1 MRIRLVLCVL
11 AFGLGVPSI
20 ANAHPMQFGVAE
32 VTPSGDGYYR
42 VHLRFSAEE
51 SSDPSMPLTLEPGCT
66 LVDQEEARQDGII
79 RITSDRWRC
88 TDGEPTHLGADAL
101 AGRTERILVR
111 SFLDSERPRT
121 GFLSSYQPSLNLHHS
136 TAQNPAL
143 QVWYGVEHILE
154 GWDHLLFVLGLFLLV
169 SSRKLLILTVSAFT
183 VGHSLTLAWA
193 TLGGPHPPA
202 APTEAVI
209 ALSVLLLAVE
219 LSASRSKPGQRNQ
232 SLTLQYPWLVA
243 GACGLI
249 HGFGFAGAILEFEVA
264 PNLLA
269 ETLVLFSLG
278 VEIGQVGFVLI
289 LLFVSWV
296 FSSSSRRPLARRLSI
311 YLMGCIS
318 AFWVIDRTVLL
329 LS

>member
-66 LVDQEEARQDGII
+66 LVDQEEARQVGII

-136 TAQNPAL
+136 TAQSPAL
-143 QVWYGVEHILE
+143 QVWYGVEHILQ

-219 LSASRSKPGQRNQ
+219 LSASRTKPGQRNQ
-232 SLTLQYPWLVA
+232 SLTLRYPWLVA

-249 HGFGFAGAILEFEVA
+249 HGFGFAGAILESKLHRTYSPKLWCSLASVSKSAKSASSSTLRFLG
-264 PNLLA
+264 LL
-269 ETLVLFSLG
+269 
-278 VEIGQVGFVLI
+278 
-289 LLFVSWV
+289 
-296 FSSSSRRPLARRLSI
+296 SSSRRPLARRLSI